1 MAHELLKGPKL
12 AYLLALGLFR
22 LIKLSRDANSRGSD
36 NLGIKAF
43 FDYLSDINCAH
54 GHKVIK

>member
-12 AYLLALGLFR
+12 ACLLALGLFR
-22 LIKLSRDANSRGSD
+22 LIKLSRDSNPRGSD
-36 NLGIKAF
+36 ILDIKAF